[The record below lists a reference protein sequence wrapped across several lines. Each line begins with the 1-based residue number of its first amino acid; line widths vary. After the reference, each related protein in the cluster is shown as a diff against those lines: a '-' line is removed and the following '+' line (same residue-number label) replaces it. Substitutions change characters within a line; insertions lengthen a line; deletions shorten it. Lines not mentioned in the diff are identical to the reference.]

1 MERERGEENGC
12 YWRLKWETN
21 AENRINN
28 RVIKQTPK
36 RRSFGNKERKNK
48 KAITKGEENDW
59 RGKGEKRTA
68 AIEDWSER
76 QMLKI
81 GLIGL

>member
-1 MERERGEENGC
+1 M
-12 YWRLKWETN
+12 TN

-68 AIEDWSER
+68 AIED
-76 QMLKI
+76 
-81 GLIGL
+81 